1 MMEEYLAEMKQDVS
15 RLLTHVPRMPPV
27 ASRLN
32 LSHTGLITKLTQQLT
47 AAKQAKL
54 AQQQQQQQQ
63 LLAQQQQQQQAGA
76 SGSNPGTPAEGEDSK
91 GAEGATK
98 A

>member
-1 MMEEYLAEMKQDVS
+1 MEEYLAEMKQDVS

-54 AQQQQQQQQ
+54 AQQQQQQQ
-63 LLAQQQQQQQAGA
+63 LLAQQQQQAGA

>member
-63 LLAQQQQQQQAGA
+63 QLLAQQQQAGA
-76 SGSNPGTPAEGEDSK
+76 SGSNPGTPAKGEDSK
-91 GAEGATK
+91 GAEGVTK

>member
-1 MMEEYLAEMKQDVS
+1 MEEYLAEMKQDVS

-54 AQQQQQQQQ
+54 AQQQQQQ
-63 LLAQQQQQQQAGA
+63 LLAQQQQQQAGA
-76 SGSNPGTPAEGEDSK
+76 SGSNPGTPAKGEDSK
-91 GAEGATK
+91 GAEGVTK